1 MTKKV
6 NIGLEDK
13 THAQA
18 KIIATIKKI
27 SLAQYLE
34 EAIQK
39 AVKDD
44 KNLLEEILK

>member
-1 MTKKV
+1 MAKV

-27 SLAQYLE
+27 SLAKYLE
-34 EAIQK
+34 EAIEK
-39 AVKDD
+39 AVRED
-44 KNLLEEILK
+44 KKLLEEILK